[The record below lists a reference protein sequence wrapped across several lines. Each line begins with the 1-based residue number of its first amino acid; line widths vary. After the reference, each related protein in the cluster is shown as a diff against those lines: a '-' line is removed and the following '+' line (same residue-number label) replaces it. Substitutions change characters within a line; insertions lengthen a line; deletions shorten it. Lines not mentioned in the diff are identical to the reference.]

1 MQKDIHEATIII
13 AQKTKMYEE
22 IAGDLVQANTMIVN
36 FTNRYDSMSN
46 EVLAVTHIVL
56 LHSRARVS
64 DRTVARVD
72 RQKRQTARGTNAK
85 L

>member
-1 MQKDIHEATIII
+1 MII
-13 AQKTKMYEE
+13 AQKTKMYDE

-46 EVLAVTHIVL
+46 EVFTVTRGL
-56 LHSRARVS
+56 LPYTYSHVS

-72 RQKRQTARGTNAK
+72 R
-85 L
+85 